1 MTQRILAIIERE
13 MGKFLRSPALNFLA
27 LVLPL
32 GQLVILGNSFGG
44 KIQGPESPSWIRTG
58 VLKRVGSERL
68 CKPSKTMPIP
78 FKRLAYLSEQEAASD
93 VRAVR
98 IQGVVII
105 PPAFSRRVYAEN
117 RPALGLVL
125 DNTDQFVS
133 SAITQSLS
141 GLVTALNQSPVE
153 SRLPKQSQ
161 ESGVRSQ
168 ETTGKRA

>member
-1 MTQRILAIIERE
+1 
-13 MGKFLRSPALNFLA
+13 
-27 LVLPL
+27 
-32 GQLVILGNSFGG
+32 
-44 KIQGPESPSWIRTG
+44 
-58 VLKRVGSERL
+58 
-68 CKPSKTMPIP
+68 MPIP

-153 SRLPKQSQ
+153 SPLPKQSQ
-161 ESGVRSQ
+161 ESGAPNGQARVKILEENHVRQTAVFS
-168 ETTGKRA
+168 EKL